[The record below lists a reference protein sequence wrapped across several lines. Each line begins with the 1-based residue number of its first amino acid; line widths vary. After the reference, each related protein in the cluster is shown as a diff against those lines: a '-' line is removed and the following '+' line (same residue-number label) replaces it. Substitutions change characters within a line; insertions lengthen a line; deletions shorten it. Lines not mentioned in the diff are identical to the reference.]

1 MSKTVFYKKV
11 GRRYVPVNEYDRDLI
26 DSLPKGNHLIMCRP
40 GGQSVRYNIDPALA
54 PMIAAGRYAEQ
65 SMLDSMHK
73 ISEARPK
80 TKPLTD
86 EQREAWKVMKKA
98 FGEDRFIYTYASNMD
113 IAQAGINAMMEE
125 ANKLLTH
132 PAVKDQ
138 YEKFLM
144 TCELVREE
152 SNERR

>member
-11 GRRYVPVNEYDRDLI
+11 GRKYVPVSEYDQELN
-26 DSLPKGNHLIMCRP
+26 DSFTKGNHLVMCYP
-40 GGQSVRYNIDPALA
+40 GGQSTRYNIDPALA
-54 PMIAAGRYAEQ
+54 PMIAASRYAGQ
-65 SMLDSMHK
+65 SMLDTMRE

-80 TKPLTD
+80 RKTLTD
-86 EQREAWKVMKKA
+86 EQRQAWRVMKKA
-98 FGEDRFIYTYASNMD
+98 FGDDMFSYSYPSN
-113 IAQAGINAMMEE
+113 IEIVEAGIKAMTEE

-152 SNERR
+152 IK

>member
-11 GRRYVPVNEYDRDLI
+11 GRKYVPVSEYDSELN
-26 DSLPKGNHLIMCRP
+26 DSFTKGNHLVMCYP
-40 GGQSVRYNIDPALA
+40 GGQSTRYNIDPALA
-54 PMIAAGRYAEQ
+54 PMIAAGRYAQQ
-65 SMLDSMHK
+65 SMLDSMRD

-80 TKPLTD
+80 TKPITD
-86 EQREAWKVMKKA
+86 EQRQAWRVMKKA
-98 FGEDRFIYTYASNMD
+98 FGDEFFAYSYPSNVE

-125 ANKLLTH
+125 ANKLMTH

-152 SNERR
+152 SSE

>member
-11 GRRYVPVNEYDRDLI
+11 GRRYVPVSEYDSELMR
-26 DSLPKGNHLIMCRP
+26 SFPNGAHMVMCYP
-40 GGQSVRYNIDPALA
+40 SGESTRYNIDPALA

-65 SMLDSMHK
+65 SMLDTMRMVG
-73 ISEARPK
+73 EARPK
-80 TKPLTD
+80 RKPLTD
-86 EQREAWKVMKKA
+86 KQREAWKVMKEA
-98 FGEDRFIYTYASNMD
+98 FGDDMFSYSYASNVE
-113 IAQAGINAMMEE
+113 IAQAGIKAMMEE

-144 TCELVREE
+144 TCELVKDEV
-152 SNERR
+152 N

>member
-11 GRRYVPVNEYDRDLI
+11 GRRYVPVSEYDQELNDAFT
-26 DSLPKGNHLIMCRP
+26 KGNHLVMCYP
-40 GGQSVRYNIDPALA
+40 GGQSCRYNIEPALA

-65 SMLDSMHK
+65 SMLDTMRD
-73 ISEARPK
+73 ISAAHPK
-80 TKPLTD
+80 RKALTD
-86 EQREAWKVMKKA
+86 KQRQAWKVMKEA
-98 FGEDRFIYTYASNMD
+98 FGDEMFAYSYPSNME
-113 IAQAGINAMMEE
+113 IAQAGIKALISE
-125 ANKLLTH
+125 ADKLLTH

-152 SNERR
+152 QK

>member
-11 GRRYVPVNEYDRDLI
+11 GRRYIPVNEYDRDLI

-54 PMIAAGRYAEQ
+54 PMIAAGRYAQEK
-65 SMLDSMHK
+65 MLDAMRD

-80 TKPLTD
+80 RKALTD
-86 EQREAWKVMKKA
+86 EQRQAWKVMKEA
-98 FGEDRFIYTYASNMD
+98 FGDEMFAYSYPSNMD
-113 IAQAGINAMMEE
+113 IAQAGIKAMAEE
-125 ANKLLTH
+125 ANKLFTH

-144 TCELVREE
+144 TCELVKDEVK
-152 SNERR
+152 

>member
-1 MSKTVFYKKV
+1 MKRVFYEKR
-11 GRRYVPVNEYDRDLI
+11 GRRYVPVSEYDRDLI
-26 DSLPKGNHLIMCRP
+26 DSIPKGNHLIMCRP

-113 IAQAGINAMMEE
+113 IAQAGIKALMDE
-125 ANKLLTH
+125 ADKLLTH
-132 PAVKDQ
+132 PAVRKAYDHFILTAKLAANSKD
-138 YEKFLM
+138 
-144 TCELVREE
+144 
-152 SNERR
+152 ERVA